1 MHKRPRTLVDSDSL
15 KTPDSLK
22 PLALAGSLALVWL
35 LVNFSTAVRADA
47 IYQTQDN
54 DGKAVFTDQRS
65 AQAEVV
71 KTRAINVS
79 TSEIGTTQAQRE
91 AALNAPPVIAP
102 GTQVQSPDDPNPRNF
117 PQVQGS
123 LATALGNAIGSNAAG
138 SNTNQTPVKASP
150 APLARVA
157 AAPEPVVTPDAAN
170 AGKTEAAEPPVPT
183 EITHLS
189 IIEPDHDNALID
201 PKKPFWVE
209 LRTEPASI
217 EQSALTAQLWLD
229 DTLVTQGKRDRI
241 QLPIPYHGSHK
252 LIARLVD
259 NDGEPVAESAP
270 VTIHI
275 REHIVSSN

>member
-1 MHKRPRTLVDSDSL
+1 MHNRPRTVVDSNNQ
-15 KTPDSLK
+15 KPPDSLK
-22 PLALAGSLALVWL
+22 SLTFTGSVALVWL
-35 LVNFSTAVRADA
+35 LVNYSSAVQADA
-47 IYQTQDN
+47 IYQTLDN

-65 AQAEVV
+65 AQAQVV
-71 KTRAINVS
+71 KTRTINVS

-91 AALNAPPVIAP
+91 AALNAQPVIAP
-102 GTQVQSPDDPNPRNF
+102 GTQVQSSDDLNPRNI
-117 PQVQGS
+117 PQPQGS
-123 LATALGNAIGSNAAG
+123 LATVLGNAIIPNAAG
-138 SNTNQTPVKASP
+138 NTSQGPVKTSP
-150 APLARVA
+150 APLAHVA
-157 AAPEPVVTPDAAN
+157 VAPEPVVTPDAEN
-170 AGKTEAAEPPVPT
+170 ADITEAADPPEPT
-183 EITHLS
+183 EVTHLS

-229 DTLVTQGKRDRI
+229 DTLVSQGKRDRI

-252 LIARLVD
+252 LLARLVD
-259 NDGEPVAESAP
+259 NDGEPVVESAP

>member
-1 MHKRPRTLVDSDSL
+1 MHNRPRTVVDSNNQNP
-15 KTPDSLK
+15 PDSLK
-22 PLALAGSLALVWL
+22 SLTFAGSVALVWL
-35 LVNFSTAVRADA
+35 LVSHSSAVQADA
-47 IYQTQDN
+47 IYQTLDN

-65 AQAEVV
+65 AQAQVV
-71 KTRAINVS
+71 KTRTINVS

-102 GTQVQSPDDPNPRNF
+102 GTQVQSPDDARPRNI

-123 LATALGNAIGSNAAG
+123 LATALGNAISANAAG
-138 SNTNQTPVKASP
+138 NTNQTPVKASP
-150 APLARVA
+150 ATLARVA
-157 AAPEPVVTPDAAN
+157 AAPEPVATPDAAN
-170 AGKTEAAEPPVPT
+170 AGKTEAADPPEPT
-183 EITHLS
+183 EITRLS

-209 LRTEPASI
+209 LGTEPASI

-229 DTLVTQGKRDRI
+229 DTLVSQGKRDRI

-259 NDGEPVAESAP
+259 NDGEPVVESAP